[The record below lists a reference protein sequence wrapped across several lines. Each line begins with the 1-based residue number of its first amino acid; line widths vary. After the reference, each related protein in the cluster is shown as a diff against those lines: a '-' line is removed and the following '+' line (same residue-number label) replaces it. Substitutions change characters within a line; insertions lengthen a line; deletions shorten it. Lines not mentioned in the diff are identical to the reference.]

1 MKIKVPILKIQFYGF
16 VGNVNVHLGL
26 PWFCYRTSF
35 DASSL
40 NFRSKKQRFF
50 SKNDFFDISIN
61 RPIWPI
67 FMKKSQGKSCLPPL
81 NPIPYYRP
89 YLSHQFS
96 PNTIFDITPPK
107 TAILEKSIF
116 DVFVKISR
124 LWVKIRNFWV
134 PKKTSDPHLYTLQI

>member
-1 MKIKVPILKIQFYGF
+1 MKIKVLILKIQFYGF

-40 NFRSKKQRFF
+40 NCRSKKQRFF

-67 FMKKSQGKSCLPPL
+67 FMKKS
-81 NPIPYYRP
+81 
-89 YLSHQFS
+89 
-96 PNTIFDITPPK
+96 
-107 TAILEKSIF
+107 
-116 DVFVKISR
+116 
-124 LWVKIRNFWV
+124 
-134 PKKTSDPHLYTLQI
+134 

>member
-16 VGNVNVHLGL
+16 VGNVNADLGL

-50 SKNDFFDISIN
+50 FENDFFDISIN

-67 FMKKSQGKSCLPPL
+67 FMKKSQGKSCLP
-81 NPIPYYRP
+81 IFASFRKYRP
-89 YLSHQFS
+89 YLSRQFS
-96 PNTIFDITPPK
+96 PNSIFDITPPK
-107 TAILEKSIF
+107 TAIFEKSIIY
-116 DVFVKISR
+116 VFVKISR
-124 LWVKIRNFWV
+124 LWVTIRNFWV
-134 PKKTSDPHLYTLQI
+134 PNKIPDSHLYTL